1 MRTYNRATIIGHVGS
16 EVVLRYTQS
25 GKPVVNLSVATQTH
39 RKDGPKVT
47 TWHRVVLWDK
57 LAELAEKYVAKGD
70 PVYVEGSLMQ
80 RDWTDKDGVTHKQ
93 TELNAR
99 KLIFLGRPRDGESI
113 SQPGRR
119 SNSGEELGEVREQIP
134 F

>member
-25 GKPVVNLSVATQTH
+25 GKPVVNLSLATEVH

-70 PVYVEGSLMQ
+70 PVYVEGTLVQ

-93 TELNAR
+93 TELSAR
-99 KLIFLGRPRDGESI
+99 ELIFLGGKRDGESA
-113 SQPGRR
+113 QPGRR
-119 SNSGEELGEVREQIP
+119 SGSGEELGEVREQIP